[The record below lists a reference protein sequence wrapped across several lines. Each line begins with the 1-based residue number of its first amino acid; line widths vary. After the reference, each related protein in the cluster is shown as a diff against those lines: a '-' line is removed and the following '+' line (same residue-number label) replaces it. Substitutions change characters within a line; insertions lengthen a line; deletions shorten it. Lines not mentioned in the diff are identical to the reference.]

1 MSTVTPAAAVTP
13 GAGAP
18 LLRVTGL
25 SKTFPGLKALDEV
38 SLEVHPGEVV
48 AVLGHNGS
56 GKSTLVKILAGV
68 HQADPGAVVEVRDAE
83 GELVA
88 GPAAREELH
97 FIHQDLGLADI
108 LTTVENLGLGQ
119 LARGRSFAPVRGA
132 AERRRARQ
140 LIARFG
146 ASFDVTVPVG
156 RLSPAQRAVVA
167 IARALDGWTRPDNV
181 LVLDEPTT
189 ALHGDEVQVLFG
201 AIRRIAS
208 AGAGVVFISHRL
220 DEVLELAD
228 RVVVLRDGQVVAE
241 EATSRLDHDT
251 MVTLIA
257 GREVADTTTASRD
270 ETGEPV
276 LTVTGISGAELSDF
290 SLTLRAGEI
299 VGIGG
304 ILGSGREQLGP
315 MLFGAQHRF
324 GGRVEVGGE
333 ELVPGDTVAAIES
346 GMAYVPADRRR
357 GGAVM
362 EMNVRENLTLPLLR
376 PLRRGLGRLDR
387 RAERAEARSW
397 MEAIG
402 LRPPNP
408 EQRLKLFSGGNQQ
421 KVVLAKWLRVRPRV
435 FLLDE
440 PTQGVDVGAKAAIYE
455 LILAAR
461 RDGAGVLL
469 CSSDT
474 KELVSLCD
482 RVLVLKEG
490 RVVSEI
496 PRDSLT
502 EERLVRDELALQTT
516 ALDVGASADAQ
527 AVDVAVSSEEA
538 VGEPWPGAVPGG
550 SWPVR
555 LRRAAA
561 FRNMSALYLL
571 ALMVVVFAL
580 WVPDTFLTAGT
591 WRSLLSDQAVTC
603 LVAVGLVVPT
613 ACGVIDLAIGAEVGL
628 GAVLVARLLIGNMP
642 IAAAIVV
649 SLLAG
654 AAVGLFSWLMI
665 TRARI
670 PSFIATLAVSS
681 LLAAATAWISSSQQ
695 IVNLPPGFGRL
706 GNGQLLGITYPVYIL
721 LAVALLLWYVLER
734 TPAGRR
740 VYASGGNVDAMG
752 GSSEAAALAGV
763 RISRVM
769 LAALVTSGVVAG
781 LAGLLLTS
789 QLSTGDPTVGPGYLL
804 PVIAAV
810 FLGSTQFRGGRFNI
824 WGTVVA
830 AYTLAVGVKGLQL
843 AGLPIWIPDLFNGA
857 ALLLAV
863 GLAAWR
869 RPPMTRREAIGRL
882 IRSNTTTAWA
892 RKRARRS
899 ELVARAATAGGASS
913 PVPLAGEEAPLNAG
927 GRGSWPVRLRRAA
940 AFRNMSALYLLA
952 LMVVVFALWVPD
964 TFLTAGTW
972 RSLLSDQAVT
982 CLVAVGLVV
991 PTACG
996 VIDLAIGAEVGLGAV
1011 LVARLLIGNM
1021 PIAAAIVV
1029 SLLAGAAVGLFSW
1042 LMITRA
1048 RIPSFIA
1055 TLAVSS
1061 LLAAATA
1068 WISSSQQIVN
1078 LPPGFGR
1085 LGNGQLLGIT
1095 YPVYILLA
1103 VALLL
1108 WYVLERTPAGRRVYA
1123 TGGNPQAAALVGVR
1137 TSRVILFALVTS
1149 GVVAGLSGLLL
1160 TSQLSTG
1167 DPTVGPGY
1175 LLPVIAAVFLGST
1188 QFRGG
1193 RFNIWGTVVAAYT
1206 LAVGVKGLQLA
1217 GLPIWIPDLFNGA
1230 ALLLAVGLAAWRR
1243 TPSTRRTGLGRFISL
1258 RPTALPPANTARGR
1272 PGLVRSVPGRE
1283 HT

>member
-1 MSTVTPAAAVTP
+1 VAHERVSAATTAAATP
-13 GAGAP
+13 ETSTP
-18 LLRVTGL
+18 LLRVTGM
-25 SKTFPGLKALDEV
+25 SKTFPGLKALDDV

-68 HQADPGAVVEVRDAE
+68 YQADPGAVVEVRDAE

-108 LTTVENLGLGQ
+108 LTTVENLGLGTS
-119 LARGRSFAPVRGA
+119 ARGWGFAPVRGA

-146 ASFDVTVPVG
+146 PSFDVTVPVG
-156 RLSPAQRAVVA
+156 KLSPAQRAIVA

-189 ALHGDEVQVLFG
+189 ALHGDEVQVLFE
-201 AIRRIAS
+201 AIRRVAS
-208 AGAGVVFISHRL
+208 SGAGVVFISHRL
-220 DEVLELAD
+220 DEVLALAD
-228 RVVVLRDGQVVAE
+228 RVVVLRDGRVVAE
-241 EATSRLDHDT
+241 EPVSRLDHDA

-257 GREVADTTTASRD
+257 GREVADTTATSRD
-270 ETGEPV
+270 GAGAPV

-290 SLTLRAGEI
+290 SLNLRAGEI
-299 VGIGG
+299 VGVGG

-315 MLFGAQHRF
+315 MLFGAQHRS

-333 ELVPGDTVAAIES
+333 ELIPDDTVAAIES

-362 EMNVRENLTLPLLR
+362 EMSVRENLTLPLMR
-376 PLRRGLGRLDR
+376 PLRRALGRLDG
-387 RAERAEARSW
+387 RAERAETRSW
-397 MEAIG
+397 MATVG
-402 LRPPNP
+402 LRPPNA

-435 FLLDE
+435 LLLDE

-482 RVLVLKEG
+482 RVLVLREG
-490 RVVSEI
+490 RVASEI
-496 PRDSLT
+496 PRESLT
-502 EERLVRDELALQTT
+502 EERLVRDELELQVPGG
-516 ALDVGASADAQ
+516 DVGASADTQ
-527 AVDVAVSSEEA
+527 AVNVAASSDEAAGEVSLDGVQRE
-538 VGEPWPGAVPGG
+538 

-555 LRRAAA
+555 LRRAVA

-571 ALMVVVFAL
+571 AFMFVVFAL

-591 WRSLLSDQAVTC
+591 WRSLLSNQAVTC

-628 GAVLVARLLIGNMP
+628 GAILVARLLVGHVP
-642 IAAAIVV
+642 IAAAVV
-649 SLLAG
+649 LSLLAG
-654 AAVGLFSWLMI
+654 AAVGIFSWLMI

-681 LLAAATAWISSSQQ
+681 LLAAAIAWISGSEQ
-695 IVNLPPGFGRL
+695 IVNLPAGFARL
-706 GNGQLLGITYPVYIL
+706 GNGQLLGITYPVYIM
-721 LAVALLLWYVLER
+721 LAVAVALWYVLER

-740 VYASGGNVDAMG
+740 VYATGGNVDAMG
-752 GSSEAAALAGV
+752 GSSEAAALAGIRV
-763 RISRVM
+763 SRVI

-781 LAGLLLTS
+781 LGGLLLTS

-830 AYTLAVGVKGLQL
+830 AYVLAVGVKGLQL

-857 ALLLAV
+857 ALLVAV

-869 RPPMTRREAIGRL
+869 RPPVTRREAILRL
-882 IRSNTTTAWA
+882 IRNNTTTAWA
-892 RKRARRS
+892 RKRARRT
-899 ELVARAATAGGASS
+899 ELIDRMATPATPATAGAAA
-913 PVPLAGEEAPLNAG
+913 AGQPAG
-927 GRGSWPVRLRRAA
+927 NRPPQALLDGVQRESWPVRLRRAV

-952 LMVVVFALWVPD
+952 FMFVVFALWVPD

-972 RSLLSDQAVT
+972 RSLLSNQAVT

-996 VIDLAIGAEVGLGAV
+996 VIDLAIGAEVGLGAI
-1011 LVARLLIGNM
+1011 LVARLLVGHV
-1021 PIAAAIVV
+1021 PIAAAVV
-1029 SLLAGAAVGLFSW
+1029 LSLLAGAAVGIFSW

-1061 LLAAATA
+1061 LLAAAIA
-1068 WISSSQQIVN
+1068 WISGSEQIVN
-1078 LPPGFGR
+1078 LPAGFAR

-1095 YPVYILLA
+1095 YPVYIMLA
-1103 VALLL
+1103 VAVAL

-1123 TGGNPQAAALVGVR
+1123 TGGNVDAMGGSSEAAALAGIRV
-1137 TSRVILFALVTS
+1137 SRVILAALVTS
-1149 GVVAGLSGLLL
+1149 GVVAGLGGLLL

-1193 RFNIWGTVVAAYT
+1193 RFNIWGTVVAAYV

-1230 ALLLAVGLAAWRR
+1230 ALLVAVGLAAWRR
-1243 TPSTRRTGLGRFISL
+1243 TPSTRRMGLDRFV
-1258 RPTALPPANTARGR
+1258 RG
-1272 PGLVRSVPGRE
+1272 SKSM
-1283 HT
+1283 

>member
-1 MSTVTPAAAVTP
+1 VTPAAATS
-13 GAGAP
+13 GTAAP
-18 LLRVTGL
+18 LLRVTGV
-25 SKTFPGLKALDEV
+25 SKTFPGLKALDDV
-38 SLEVHPGEVV
+38 SLEVRPGEVV

-68 HQADPGAVVEVRDAE
+68 YQADPGALFEVRDAE

-88 GPAAREELH
+88 GPTAREELH

-119 LARGRSFAPVRGA
+119 LTRGRGFTPVRGA

-140 LIARFG
+140 LITRFG

-156 RLSPAQRAVVA
+156 KLSPAQRAVVA

-228 RVVVLRDGQVVAE
+228 RVVVLRDGRVVAE

-270 ETGEPV
+270 ETGGPV

-290 SLTLRAGEI
+290 SLTLRAGEV

-315 MLFGAQHRF
+315 MLFGAQHRS
-324 GGRVEVGGE
+324 GGRVVVGGE
-333 ELVPGDTVAAIES
+333 ELTAGSTAAAIES

-362 EMNVRENLTLPLLR
+362 EMSARENLTLPLLR
-376 PLRRGLGRLDR
+376 PLRRRLGRLDG

-397 MEAIG
+397 MATVG

-408 EQRLKLFSGGNQQ
+408 EQPLKLFSGGNQQ
-421 KVVLAKWLRVRPRV
+421 KIVLAKWLRVRPRV
-435 FLLDE
+435 LLLDE

-496 PRDSLT
+496 PRASLT
-502 EERLVRDELALQTT
+502 EERLVRDELDLQTT
-516 ALDVGASADAQ
+516 GG
-527 AVDVAVSSEEA
+527 DVAAISNEA
-538 VGEPWPGAVPGG
+538 AGEAPHDAVPGE

-555 LRRAAA
+555 LGRAVA

-571 ALMVVVFAL
+571 ALMFVVFAL
-580 WVPDTFLTAGT
+580 WVPGTFLTAGT
-591 WRSLLSDQAVTC
+591 WRSLLSDQAITC

-628 GAVLVARLLIGNMP
+628 GAILVARLLVGNVP
-642 IAAAIVV
+642 IAGAVV
-649 SLLAG
+649 LSLLAG
-654 AAVGLFSWLMI
+654 AAVGVFSWLMI
-665 TRARI
+665 TWARI

-681 LLAAATAWISSSQQ
+681 LLAAATAWISGSEQ
-695 IVNLPPGFGRL
+695 IVNLPPSFANL
-706 GNGQLLGITYPVYIL
+706 GNGQLLGITYPVYVM
-721 LAVALLLWYVLER
+721 LAVALVLWYVLER

-740 VYASGGNVDAMG
+740 VYATGGNVDAMG

-763 RISRVM
+763 RVSRVI
-769 LAALVTSGVVAG
+769 LAALVTSGVVAA

-869 RPPMTRREAIGRL
+869 APLITRREAILRM

-892 RKRARRS
+892 RKRARRT
-899 ELVARAATAGGASS
+899 ELVARAATMGAASS
-913 PVPLAGEEAPLNAG
+913 PAPLAGEEAPLDAL
-927 GRGSWPVRLRRAA
+927 GRRSWPVRLGRAV

-952 LMVVVFALWVPD
+952 FMVVVFSLWVPG

-996 VIDLAIGAEVGLGAV
+996 VIDLAIGAEVGLGAI
-1011 LVARLLIGNM
+1011 LVARLLVGNV
-1021 PIAAAIVV
+1021 PIVAAVV
-1029 SLLAGAAVGLFSW
+1029 LSLLAGAGVGIFSW

-1048 RIPSFIA
+1048 RVPSFIA

-1068 WISSSQQIVN
+1068 WISGSEQIVN
-1078 LPPGFGR
+1078 LPAGFAD
-1085 LGNGQLLGIT
+1085 LSTGQLLGIT
-1095 YPVYILLA
+1095 YPVYIMLV

-1123 TGGNPQAAALVGVR
+1123 TGGNPRTAALVGIR

-1243 TPSTRRTGLGRFISL
+1243 TPGPRRTRL
-1258 RPTALPPANTARGR
+1258 RRLIRRRPAASRAAEVER
-1272 PGLVRSVPGRE
+1272 RVHV
-1283 HT
+1283 